1 MRVILRIF
9 RLILRKYKKRL
20 VAGYISVIGAALF
33 ALAIPALLGT
43 GVNRILEAEETD
55 ASGLLIIAGALLF
68 AGISRGLFAF
78 GQTYFAEST
87 SQLVAYDMRNSYFD
101 KLQHLSF
108 GFHDK
113 QMTGALMSRATADV
127 EGVRMFVNMGAIRG
141 GFIFATIIGVAVA
154 MVLLDFKLA
163 VVSLAFV
170 PLLAWRAVVTSRRLR
185 QTWLHVHELM
195 AEMVTVLQENLSG
208 NRVVKAFAAEEYEK
222 EKFGHESGNVA
233 DETFRA
239 ERLWAANFSIMN
251 FAFTAAVGAIIL
263 VGGQEVIAGREVV
276 GGQVVF
282 TGLTPGDLTA
292 FILYM
297 GLLVMPVRMIGWMV
311 NTFSRASAAG
321 QRIFEILDTPSPVQ
335 ERRNAAPLATV
346 QGRVVFENVEFSYD
360 GATDV
365 LNEINV
371 DVPPG
376 QTAALLGQ
384 PGSGKTSFAHLVPRF
399 YDVSS
404 GRVTIDGVDVR
415 DVTLS
420 SLRDRVG
427 VVQQDVFIHTAS
439 IAENIAYG
447 LMDAPFEKIV
457 EVAKIAQLHEFIVTL
472 ADGYDSLVGERGVG
486 LSGGQKQ
493 RLSIARTLLKDPP
506 ILVLDDA
513 TSSVDA
519 HTEELIRLAMAEVIK
534 GRTTFIITHR
544 LSTIRNVDIILV
556 FRDGRIVERG
566 THDQLLALGGE
577 YRDLYDLQLKP
588 QEEVAFLEMAD
599 GSDLRTS
606 E

>member
-1 MRVILRIF
+1 VRVIIRIF

-20 VAGYISVIGAALF
+20 VASYISVFGAALF
-33 ALAIPALLGT
+33 ALAIPSILGAGIT
-43 GVNRILEAEETD
+43 LMLEAEERD
-55 ASGLLIIAGALLF
+55 ASALLIIAGALLF
-68 AGISRGLFAF
+68 AGIARGLFAF

-87 SQLVAYDMRNSYFD
+87 SQLVAYDIRNSYFD
-101 KLQHLSF
+101 RLQHLSF

-141 GFIFATIIGVAVA
+141 GFIFATVIGVAVV
-154 MVLLDFKLA
+154 MVILNFKLA
-163 VVSLAFV
+163 LVSLAFV
-170 PLLAWRAVVTSRRLR
+170 PLLGWRAVVTSRRLR
-185 QTWLHVHELM
+185 RTWLHVHELM
-195 AEMVTVLQENLSG
+195 ADMVTVLQENLSG
-208 NRVVKAFAAEEYEK
+208 NRVVKAFAAEEYEI
-222 EKFGHESGNVA
+222 EKFGNESGKVA

-251 FAFTAAVGAIIL
+251 FVFTVGIGAIIL
-263 VGGQEVIAGREVV
+263 IGGQEVIAGREVV
-276 GGQVVF
+276 GGQVVY

-297 GLLVMPVRMIGWMV
+297 GLLVMPVRMMGWMV
-311 NTFSRASAAG
+311 NTFSRAAAAG

-335 ERRNAAPLATV
+335 ERFNAAPLGTV
-346 QGRVVFENVEFSYD
+346 QGHVVFDNVVFSYD
-360 GATDV
+360 GRKDV
-365 LNEINV
+365 LSNINV
-371 DVPPG
+371 DIPPG
-376 QTAALLGQ
+376 QTVALLGQ

-404 GRVTIDGVDVR
+404 GQVTIDGVGIR
-415 DVTLS
+415 NVTLS
-420 SLRDRVG
+420 SLRDKVG
-427 VVQQDVFIHTAS
+427 IVQQDVFIHTAS
-439 IAENIAYG
+439 IAGNIAYG
-447 LMDAPFEKIV
+447 MMDAPFEKIV
-457 EVAKIAQLHEFIVTL
+457 EVAKIAQLHEFIMNL
-472 ADGYDSLVGERGVG
+472 PDGYDSLVGERGVG

-519 HTEELIRLAMAEVIK
+519 HTEELIRLAMEEVIK
-534 GRTTFIITHR
+534 DRTTFIITHR
-544 LSTIRNVDIILV
+544 LTTIRNVDIILV

-577 YRDLYDLQLKP
+577 YRGLYDLQLKP
-588 QEEVAFLEMAD
+588 QEEEAFLEVPD
-599 GSDLRTS
+599 GSDLRIS